1 MVDYWRVE
9 RQASSL
15 AGQPLMLRVLLQRH
29 AALQANGQSGGLVG
43 QFEINLRPRRAL
55 KRKNTAC
62 NCCTVGNIKGV

>member
-29 AALQANGQSGGLVG
+29 AALQASGQSGRLVG
-43 QFEINLRPRRAL
+43 QFEICDRDAP
-55 KRKNTAC
+55 
-62 NCCTVGNIKGV
+62 